1 MIALRLVVILALVA
15 ATPSYAQKYEPHVGQ
30 AGKDVIW
37 VPTPDEVVD
46 RMLTM
51 AQVGPGDIHFDLGA
65 GNGKIAIAAAKRGA
79 TATGIEYNPD
89 MANYANEQA
98 KAAGVYGTGP
108 GKAIIRQADI
118 FVTDFT
124 KATVITLY
132 LLPTLNMKLRPQILS
147 MKPGT
152 RVVSHSFTMEDW
164 EADEI
169 STLDGRNAYFW
180 LVPAQVGGNW
190 SMDIAAA
197 TAAVPAT
204 QAVQETPAP
213 AAPARRADR
222 TYEVKKGDTLGEI
235 ARRFPTAGT
244 PAAET
249 AARIHSANPSAF
261 IRNDMN
267 RVRTGAILTI
277 PGEVAPQGSE
287 PQAAPPRKPVMQA
300 EPAAGAQ
307 RVEVS
312 FEQVFQKIKGWVNLS
327 KTVQGGLRE
336 ARLRGAEIAFSF
348 IDAGGT
354 RRDFTGK
361 VDGRRMEGTFRDNKG
376 REGRWSAAKR

>member
-1 MIALRLVVILALVA
+1 MTTLRLLPALALLVA
-15 ATPSYAQKYEPHVGQ
+15 MPSFAQKYEPHVGQ

-37 VPTPDEVVD
+37 VPTPDEVVE

-51 AQVGPGDIHFDLGA
+51 AQLGPGDIHFDLGA

-89 MANYANEQA
+89 MAKYANEQA
-98 KAAGVYGTGP
+98 QAAGVAGVGP

-118 FVTDFT
+118 FVTDFS

-169 STLDGRNAYFW
+169 STLDGRKAYFW

-190 SMDIAAA
+190 NLEAGS
-197 TAAVPAT
+197 
-204 QAVQETPAP
+204 Q
-213 AAPARRADR
+213 R
-222 TYEVKKGDTLGEI
+222 GEI
-235 ARRFPTAGT
+235 
-244 PAAET
+244 
-249 AARIHSANPSAF
+249 
-261 IRNDMN
+261 
-267 RVRTGAILTI
+267 V
-277 PGEVAPQGSE
+277 
-287 PQAAPPRKPVMQA
+287 
-300 EPAAGAQ
+300 
-307 RVEVS
+307 
-312 FEQVFQKIKGWVNLS
+312 FEQTFQKINGWVNLS

-336 ARLRGAEIAFSF
+336 ARLRGPDIAFAYVDQS
-348 IDAGGT
+348 GM
-354 RRDFTGK
+354 RREFTGK
-361 VDGRRMEGTFRDNKG
+361 VDGKRMEGTFRDAKG
-376 REGRWSAAKR
+376 QEGRWSASRK